1 MPFWWTTLPR
11 RNVPLCPVLVVDS
24 KPEVV
29 AVVVVVAEDV
39 VVVEGGKHAH
49 FFVAWSSEE
58 YTMYG
63 FAILILTFNGKVRK
77 YA

>member
-1 MPFWWTTLPR
+1 MTLPR

-58 YTMYG
+58 
-63 FAILILTFNGKVRK
+63 
-77 YA
+77 